1 MWVIFN
7 LSEQQTDGNNQMK
20 NIINHHKLSDLL
32 RDMTEVQALNT
43 LSRMRTQADREGL
56 CVTRLIVEG
65 KVVEQWIWKH

>member
-1 MWVIFN
+1 
-7 LSEQQTDGNNQMK
+7 MK
-20 NIINHHKLSDLL
+20 NIINYHKLSDLL

-65 KVVEQWIWKH
+65 KVVEQTIWKRD